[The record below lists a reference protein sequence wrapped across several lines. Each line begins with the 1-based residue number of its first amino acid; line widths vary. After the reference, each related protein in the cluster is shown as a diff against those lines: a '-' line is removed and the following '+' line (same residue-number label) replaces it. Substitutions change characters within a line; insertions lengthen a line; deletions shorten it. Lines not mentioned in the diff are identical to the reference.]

1 MIVPRRSIILV
12 LWISVLVFITMLAI
26 ACPAAPPVFH
36 TVSFESN
43 GGSAVV
49 DITNVAHG
57 AMIAAPADPFFEG
70 NSFSGWFKDQG
81 FNTAWNFA
89 VDRVVQDITLYAKWT
104 AETTYTVTFNCNG
117 GSAVGDITGVLP
129 NAKITEPVE
138 PTWAYRLFWGWYT
151 DPSLSSWTKW
161 DFDVN
166 VVTDNITLYANWT
179 FGGEGPGGGLV
190 FYENVNYVADGWR
203 YLEAAPKSEERD
215 SLPWASSGNSGVEV
229 GTTATAIGT
238 GQASTIA
245 IVSAMG
251 LGSYAAQYCT
261 DLVYGTKSDWFLPS
275 IDETKAMRDNLYA
288 KYLGG
293 FTNDQYWSSTELGQY
308 SILVLR
314 FDTISPQSSHPANAV
329 PDIYVRPIRAFQEV
343 E

>member
-1 MIVPRRSIILV
+1 
-12 LWISVLVFITMLAI
+12 
-26 ACPAAPPVFH
+26 
-36 TVSFESN
+36 
-43 GGSAVV
+43 
-49 DITNVAHG
+49 
-57 AMIAAPADPFFEG
+57 
-70 NSFSGWFKDQG
+70 
-81 FNTAWNFA
+81 
-89 VDRVVQDITLYAKWT
+89 
-104 AETTYTVTFNCNG
+104 
-117 GSAVGDITGVLP
+117 
-129 NAKITEPVE
+129 
-138 PTWAYRLFWGWYT
+138 FWGWYT